1 MRAALPARGLDVIVS
16 WMRTLLDTR
25 LPWLALGLAGLVLM
39 LWVAC
44 VFPFGRHAPKAAS
57 APGADASAPRA
68 DAGAGPA
75 PASAAPVPPSFPPY
89 AGHPDDVTPVPVPI
103 EGVDRLEYYYSKLTL
118 TELGY
123 PGAITRASHW
133 GDSVIGGDGMTEMI
147 RRRLQQRFGDAGH
160 GFHTVGRYSRWY
172 RHRGVRYEER
182 RDWDT
187 CLIIFKCEPDQRY
200 GYGGVT
206 SSSRGTGRSHWQTVL
221 PQPALPPSV
230 TTRAKTEPSLLDAS
244 KLIPTELEAVKT
256 QPSAV
261 DELGQRVSRFEL
273 WYQKR
278 PDGGGFEI
286 RVDGQVQRIIDSRAA
301 EVGDGFE
308 TVELEDGAHAFEVNA
323 LGRGVAQAYGVVLE
337 RDGPGVVWDELSLI
351 GSFTQRLDYQDA
363 EHLAGQVRRRDVDLM
378 VFILGGN
385 DLMREKTDLKENTDR
400 YEAEYARVI
409 RKFRAGKPQASCMI
423 MALTDH
429 AQRVDGVIRSRP
441 IVGRLAAAQR
451 KVASAEGCAF
461 FDTFEATGGLGTI
474 ERWRQAKP
482 PLASPDLRHPTLA
495 GQRHIATLLYAALM
509 KGYADYRQQ
518 KVGQPLPQ
526 ASPPSELPPS
536 QLPASERL
544 RVVPIPPAP
553 ASQGAG

>member
-1 MRAALPARGLDVIVS
+1 
-16 WMRTLLDTR
+16 MRTLLHA
-25 LPWLALGLAGLVLM
+25 PFHWLVLGLAGVGLM

-44 VFPFGRHAPKAAS
+44 VFPFGRQGADTPAPS
-57 APGADASAPRA
+57 ELGADASAA
-68 DAGAGPA
+68 GLDAGAAQARA
-75 PASAAPVPPSFPPY
+75 PASAAPAPPSFPPY
-89 AGHPDDVTPVPVPI
+89 AGHPDDVTAVPVPI
-103 EGVDRLEYYYSKLTL
+103 EGVDRLGYYYGKLTL

-123 PGAITRASHW
+123 AGAITRASHW

-221 PQPALPPSV
+221 PEPASPQPVPPPSV
-230 TTRAKTEPSLLDAS
+230 SAGAKIEPSLLDATKAEPS
-244 KLIPTELEAVKT
+244 TGPGQGEPTRVAPL
-256 QPSAV
+256 SF

-286 RVDGQVQRIIDSRAA
+286 RVDGRVERIVDSRAA
-301 EVGDGFE
+301 QIGDGFE
-308 TVELEDGAHAFEVNA
+308 TVELQDGPHAFEVNA
-323 LGRGVAQAYGVVLE
+323 LGKGVAQAYGVVLE

-400 YEAEYARVI
+400 YEAEYSRVI
-409 RKFRAGKPQASCMI
+409 RKFRAGKPEASCMI

-429 AQRVDGVIRSRP
+429 ALRVDGAIRSRP

-461 FDTFEATGGLGTI
+461 FDTFEAAGGLGTI

-509 KGYADYRQQ
+509 KGYAEYRRE
-518 KVGQPLPQ
+518 KVGQPLPE
-526 ASPPSELPPS
+526 APRPRELSPRELPPS
-536 QLPASERL
+536 ERL
-544 RVVPIPPAP
+544 RLVPIPPAP
-553 ASQGAG
+553 ASQGSG